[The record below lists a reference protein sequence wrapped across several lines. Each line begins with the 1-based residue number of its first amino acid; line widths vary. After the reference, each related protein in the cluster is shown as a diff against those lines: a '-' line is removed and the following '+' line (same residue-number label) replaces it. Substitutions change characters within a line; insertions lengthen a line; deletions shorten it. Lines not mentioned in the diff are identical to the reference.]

1 MSTFAVAGVTG
12 RVGSV
17 VADELLERNH
27 HVIGIV
33 RTPVRAAAW
42 STRGGTP
49 ALGSLDDREFLT
61 QTLHDVAG
69 FFTLLPENPFDAD
82 FHGTRRRIA
91 DAVASAVR
99 DAHVP
104 HVVVLSAAG
113 AILPDGN
120 GPCKDLYYLESAL
133 RATGANVTTLRASW
147 FQENVGAV
155 VEAAKTAGIY
165 PNLMMTADAAIPT
178 IATRDVG
185 RIAASLLLSPP
196 ATSEVIDL
204 IGPMYSPRDL
214 ASALGT
220 SLGKE
225 IQVVDVPP
233 PARVG
238 ALVQAGLPQSFAEEV
253 AELYACFD
261 AGRIRPR
268 GDRALA
274 AKTTIQQTLPVLL
287 ATRQ

>member
-27 HVIGIV
+27 RVVGIV
-33 RTPVRAAAW
+33 RAPVRAAAW

-49 ALGSLDDREFLT
+49 AIGSLDDKEFLA
-61 QTLHDVAG
+61 QVLRGVDG

-82 FHGTRRRIA
+82 FHGTRRRMA
-91 DAVASAVR
+91 DAVAGAVR
-99 DAHVP
+99 DAGVP
-104 HVVVLSAAG
+104 HVVALSATG

-133 RATGANVTTLRASW
+133 RETGAKVTILRSSW

-165 PNLMMTADAAIPT
+165 PNLMLTADAAIPT

-196 ATSEVIDL
+196 PASETIDL

-220 SLGKE
+220 SLGVN

-233 PARVG
+233 AARVS

-261 AGRIRPR
+261 AGRIRPQA
-268 GDRALA
+268 DRVLA
-274 AKTTIQQTLPVLL
+274 GATTIRQTLPLL
-287 ATRQ
+287 I